1 METSSPPH
9 PATDLEI
16 HLYYQ
21 VVYTLGG
28 LLPPPIDDTP
38 EARYTR
44 DHAAKVKMEALLP
57 VNANEV
63 DLAAQCI
70 AAWAQAEEMLR
81 LGNRHADDTA
91 LMLRLNRQYASMVR
105 TALAVHGRLMR
116 VQAVRQK
123 REATEGT
130 VQQDAWTRHVVERS
144 MLVVADPDAA
154 RQHAAQ
160 QSAARPEA
168 APVAAAVGAP
178 VATQVSAA
186 RPEVARPKVAPVAAP
201 TASVAPRIEK
211 NVSNNGIGAH
221 DVAFETCLR
230 EISWNQGSKG

>member
-1 METSSPPH
+1 METLSPPR
-9 PATDLEI
+9 PATDLETLATDLEM

-21 VVYTLGG
+21 VVYTLTG

-91 LMLRLNRQYASMVR
+91 LMLRLNTQYASMVR
-105 TALAVHGRLMR
+105 TALAVHGRLIR

-123 REATEGT
+123 REATEST
-130 VQQDAWTRHVVERS
+130 VKQDAWTRHVVERS

-154 RQHAAQ
+154 RQQ
-160 QSAARPEA
+160 AARPEA
-168 APVAAAVGAP
+168 APVAVP
-178 VATQVSAA
+178 VA
-186 RPEVARPKVAPVAAP
+186 APVAAP
-201 TASVAPRIEK
+201 VVAP
-211 NVSNNGIGAH
+211 VLAPAAC
-221 DVAFETCLR
+221 VA
-230 EISWNQGSKG
+230 

>member
-28 LLPPPIDDTP
+28 LLPPPLDDTP

-44 DHAAKVKMEALLP
+44 DHAAIAKVATLLP
-57 VNANEV
+57 VNAIEV

-81 LGNRHADDTA
+81 LAGRHADDTA

-105 TALAVHGRLMR
+105 TALAVQGRLMR

-130 VQQDAWTRHVVERS
+130 VKQDAWTRHVVERS

-154 RQHAAQ
+154 RQQ
-160 QSAARPEA
+160 
-168 APVAAAVGAP
+168 AP
-178 VATQVSAA
+178 
-186 RPEVARPKVAPVAAP
+186 RPEVAPVAVPA
-201 TASVAPRIEK
+201 ASVDPRIER
-211 NVSNNGIGAH
+211 NVSRNGM
-221 DVAFETCLR
+221 
-230 EISWNQGSKG
+230 